1 MSKKL
6 YKVFISHSLQETL
19 IYRST
24 SVFIVVFGILFFVI
38 ELVSGM
44 VYFEYTDS
52 LLGWTKYDYYMLICT
67 SYIIQCGYQ
76 MLFSSAHES
85 LCEKII
91 EGELDYIFV
100 RPVNSFFYYIFYRA
114 DLPSAINLTIAIIVQ
129 VIIMSKKSYSILQ
142 MIGFVLFI
150 LLGIW
155 FLFLL
160 NQIVV
165 MVSFWKEKS
174 SKLMGMPEYFVD
186 ASTRPKDMYPNVIKY
201 LLIWIIPIFTTIN
214 GPVDILKNDYN
225 MVAFL
230 WYFIYLVVFSFITYW
245 LWLKGLKRYLS
256 AN

>member
-1 MSKKL
+1 
-6 YKVFISHSLQETL
+6 
-19 IYRST
+19 
-24 SVFIVVFGILFFVI
+24 
-38 ELVSGM
+38 
-44 VYFEYTDS
+44 
-52 LLGWTKYDYYMLICT
+52 
-67 SYIIQCGYQ
+67 
-76 MLFSSAHES
+76 
-85 LCEKII
+85 
-91 EGELDYIFV
+91 
-100 RPVNSFFYYIFYRA
+100 
-114 DLPSAINLTIAIIVQ
+114 
-129 VIIMSKKSYSILQ
+129 MSKKSYSILQ

-186 ASTRPKDMYPNVIKY
+186 ASTRPKDMYPNAIKY